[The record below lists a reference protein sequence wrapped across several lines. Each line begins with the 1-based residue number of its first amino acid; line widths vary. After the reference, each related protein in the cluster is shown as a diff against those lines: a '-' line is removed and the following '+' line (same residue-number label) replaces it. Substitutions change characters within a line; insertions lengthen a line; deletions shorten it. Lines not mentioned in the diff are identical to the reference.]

1 MYRRLGRRSIA
12 SALIA
17 FILDALDDGQD
28 GVDLDTFQ
36 SHTRFVRNN
45 VTTVASY
52 LQLHGIIHIL
62 YYRDG
67 AAERQYESVNNYGRW
82 AKQHIVLLRLLYSC
96 IDVIKSKGFA
106 CEIIQ
111 PKE

>member
-1 MYRRLGRRSIA
+1 MTFQELDACIAVSGRRSIA

-28 GVDLDTFQ
+28 GVDLDIFQ

-52 LQLHGIIHIL
+52 L

-82 AKQHIVLLRLLYSC
+82 AKQHYRPSEAL
-96 IDVIKSKGFA
+96 
-106 CEIIQ
+106 IQ
-111 PKE
+111 LHRRD

>member
-1 MYRRLGRRSIA
+1 MTFQELDACIAGSGRRSIA

-36 SHTRFVRNN
+36 SQTRFVRNN

-62 YYRDG
+62 YYRDD

-82 AKQHIVLLRLLYSC
+82 AKQHYRPSEAL
-96 IDVIKSKGFA
+96 
-106 CEIIQ
+106 IQ
-111 PKE
+111 LHRRD

>member
-1 MYRRLGRRSIA
+1 MNFQELDSCIAGSGRRSIA

-17 FILDALDDGQD
+17 YILDALDDGQD

-45 VTTVASY
+45 VTRVASY
-52 LQLHGIIHIL
+52 LQICGIIHVL

-67 AAERQYESVNNYGRW
+67 TAERQYELVNNYGRW
-82 AKQHIVLLRLLYSC
+82 AKQHYKLSASVKELYRR
-96 IDVIKSKGFA
+96 I
-106 CEIIQ
+106 
-111 PKE
+111 

>member
-1 MYRRLGRRSIA
+1 MTFQELDACIAGSGRRSIA

-36 SHTRFVRNN
+36 SYTRFVRNN

-82 AKQHIVLLRLLYSC
+82 AKQHYRPSEAL
-96 IDVIKSKGFA
+96 
-106 CEIIQ
+106 IQ
-111 PKE
+111 LHRRD

>member
-1 MYRRLGRRSIA
+1 MTIQELDACIAGSGRRSIA

-17 FILDALDDGQD
+17 FILGALEDGQD
-28 GVDLDTFQ
+28 GVDRDIFQ

-82 AKQHIVLLRLLYSC
+82 AKQHYLPTEALILLHRR
-96 IDVIKSKGFA
+96 
-106 CEIIQ
+106 E
-111 PKE
+111 

>member
-1 MYRRLGRRSIA
+1 MTFQELDACIAGSGRRSIA

-36 SHTRFVRNN
+36 SHTHFVRNN

-82 AKQHIVLLRLLYSC
+82 AKQHYRPSEAL
-96 IDVIKSKGFA
+96 
-106 CEIIQ
+106 IQ
-111 PKE
+111 LHRRD

>member
-1 MYRRLGRRSIA
+1 MTFQDLEACIAGSGRRSIA

-17 FILDALDDGQD
+17 FILDALDVGQD

-52 LQLHGIIHIL
+52 LQLHGIIHVL

-67 AAERQYESVNNYGRW
+67 AAERQYEFVNNYGRW
-82 AKQHIVLLRLLYSC
+82 AKQHYRLSQ
-96 IDVIKSKGFA
+96 A
-106 CEIIQ
+106 IIQ
-111 PKE
+111 LHRRE

>member
-1 MYRRLGRRSIA
+1 MTFQELDACIAGSGRRSIA

-17 FILDALDDGQD
+17 FILDALDDRQD

-36 SHTRFVRNN
+36 SNTRFVRNN

-82 AKQHIVLLRLLYSC
+82 AKQHYRPSEVLKQLYRR
-96 IDVIKSKGFA
+96 G
-106 CEIIQ
+106 
-111 PKE
+111 

>member
-1 MYRRLGRRSIA
+1 MTFQELDACIAGSGRRSIA

-17 FILDALDDGQD
+17 FILDALDDGHD

-36 SHTRFVRNN
+36 SQTRFVRNN

-82 AKQHIVLLRLLYSC
+82 AKQHYRPSAAL
-96 IDVIKSKGFA
+96 
-106 CEIIQ
+106 IQ
-111 PKE
+111 LHRRD

>member
-1 MYRRLGRRSIA
+1 MTFQELDACIAGSGRRSIA

-17 FILDALDDGQD
+17 FILDAIDDGKE

-36 SHTRFVRNN
+36 NHTHFVRNN

-52 LQLHGIIHIL
+52 LQKYGIIHIL

-67 AAERQYESVNNYGRW
+67 TAERQYETVNNYGRW
-82 AKQHIVLLRLLYSC
+82 AKQHYRPSQSL
-96 IDVIKSKGFA
+96 
-106 CEIIQ
+106 IQ
-111 PKE
+111 LHRRN

>member
-1 MYRRLGRRSIA
+1 MTFQELDACIAGSGRLSIA

-36 SHTRFVRNN
+36 IHTRFVRNN

-67 AAERQYESVNNYGRW
+67 VAERQYESVNNYGRW
-82 AKQHIVLLRLLYSC
+82 AKQHYRPSETL
-96 IDVIKSKGFA
+96 
-106 CEIIQ
+106 IQ
-111 PKE
+111 LHRRD

>member
-1 MYRRLGRRSIA
+1 MTFQELDACIAGSGRRSIA

-36 SHTRFVRNN
+36 SHTHFVRNN
-45 VTTVASY
+45 VTTVAGY

-82 AKQHIVLLRLLYSC
+82 AKQHYRPSEAL
-96 IDVIKSKGFA
+96 
-106 CEIIQ
+106 IQ
-111 PKE
+111 LHRRD